1 MQNNASFAG
10 NRASKKTIRFDIRQ
24 GHLSQYMGP
33 DKPRREFD
41 YAEGQ
46 LEGISIRS
54 HETPGGEIN
63 FMDLYFVNGES
74 KFVISSIASS
84 SVSADLIAHL
94 ANLKEL
100 KSTVR
105 IEVWQKGT
113 YTNCAVMENGEK
125 LPFLSLPKA
134 VRVQNGLKMIV
145 DSTDRDTAVLKLIE
159 ELNSRLGYEAK

>member
-33 DKPRREFD
+33 EKPRREFD

-46 LEGISIRS
+46 LEGISIRA
-54 HETPGGEIN
+54 HETAGGEIN
-63 FMDLYFVNGES
+63 FMDCHFVNGDT

-84 SVSADLIAHL
+84 GVSADIIAHL
-94 ANLKEL
+94 ANLKNP

-105 IEVWQKGT
+105 VEVWLKGP
-113 YTNCAVMENGEK
+113 YTNCSVMENGEK

-134 VRVQNGLKMIV
+134 VKVPNGLKMIV